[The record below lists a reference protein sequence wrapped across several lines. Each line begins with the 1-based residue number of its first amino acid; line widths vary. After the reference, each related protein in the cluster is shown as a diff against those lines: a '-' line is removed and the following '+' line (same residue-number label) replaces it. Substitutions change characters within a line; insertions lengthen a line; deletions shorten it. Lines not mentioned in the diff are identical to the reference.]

1 MKLKRYVSYLIAVI
15 LDEVVVRGQVYVHY
29 LGGFCHVIVPVNF
42 DTLEDNCRAFDGGL
56 GFSRWQRVLADRE
69 R

>member
-1 MKLKRYVSYLIAVI
+1 MSGMKLKRHVSYLIALI

-42 DTLEDNCRAFDGGL
+42 DALEDNC
-56 GFSRWQRVLADRE
+56 
-69 R
+69 